1 MYVRGQGVQ
10 KDHKLAVKWYRK
22 SAEQGNSPAQSNL
35 GLKYREGL
43 GVPKDYEL
51 AFKWFRESAEQG
63 DASAQRNLALMY
75 KDNGHGVPKD
85 YILAYMWFNLSAT
98 NGKQISKV
106 NRNEIEDLMSP
117 QQIISAQRLTREC
130 VRKKY
135 KEC

>member
-1 MYVRGQGVQ
+1 MVFVVTLVCSAFQ
-10 KDHKLAVKWYRK
+10 
-22 SAEQGNSPAQSNL
+22 SAEG
-35 GLKYREGL
+35 GYKEGL
-43 GVPKDYEL
+43 YAYKRKNYVT
-51 AFKWFRESAEQG
+51 AFKEWKPLAEQG
-63 DASAQRNLALMY
+63 DASAQRNLGLMY